1 MAVIEFQY
9 VSKRYQIGQGSY
21 GTLRDKLSAL
31 AKGLTGRLAGKKVNE
46 AGQHELWALK
56 GVSFAVD
63 QGDALGIIGPNGA
76 GKSTVLKLLARVT
89 MPTSGKAL
97 TNGRVSALIELG
109 AGFHPELTGRENIYL
124 NGAIMGMKRAE
135 VARKFDSI
143 VAFAE
148 LEPFIDTPL
157 KRYSSGMHA
166 RLGFSVAAHM
176 EPDILLMDEVLSVG
190 DIAFQVKCHRRMDEF
205 RRNGTTIVFVSHNL
219 EAVRNLCPR
228 TILLDQGQVQ
238 VNDTTEKAIERYYQ
252 VMSSR
257 IVAADA
263 PGSAG
268 NNEAKKA
275 AIVGLQLL
283 DGSGQ
288 PAFAFRSGDRA
299 ALVVELM
306 LNEDMDSPFVG
317 FVIRRSDRLVV
328 SDTNSAFL
336 GAGQQQFA
344 EGTRLRVRFD
354 FVMNLLRGTYQITS
368 HVKDKERRR
377 FYDYVDS
384 AITFTVTES
393 YSVGGVADLRPRCAV
408 VQVE

>member
-1 MAVIEFQY
+1 MAVIEFQH

-21 GTLRDKLSAL
+21 GTLRDELSAL
-31 AKGLTGRLAGKKVNE
+31 VKAVTWRLSGKKVNE
-46 AGQHELWALK
+46 AGQRELWALRD
-56 GVSFAVD
+56 VSFVVERS
-63 QGDALGIIGPNGA
+63 GALGIIGPNGA

-89 MPTSGKAL
+89 MPTGGKAL
-97 TNGRVSALIELG
+97 THGRVSALIELG

-135 VARKFDSI
+135 VTRKFDSI

-176 EPDILLMDEVLSVG
+176 EPDILLIDEVLSVG

-238 VNDTTEKAIERYYQ
+238 VNDATEKAIERYYQ
-252 VMSSR
+252 VLSSR
-257 IVAADA
+257 MVAANA
-263 PGSAG
+263 ASFTG
-268 NNEAKKA
+268 NKGDKEAT
-275 AIVGLQLL
+275 IVGLQLL
-283 DGSGQ
+283 DGNDR
-288 PAFAFRSGDRA
+288 PTFAFHAGDRA
-299 ALVVELM
+299 ALLVELL

-336 GAGQQQFA
+336 GAGQQQFGR
-344 EGTRLRVRFD
+344 GTRLRVRFD

-368 HVKDKERRR
+368 HVKDRERRQ

-384 AITFTVTES
+384 AITFTVMED
-393 YSVGGVADLRPRCAV
+393 YSFGGVADLKPRCEVVAV
-408 VQVE
+408 